1 MNIYVLVLLPPQ
13 ETQQRPH
20 RVQQHLMVRNSCTV
34 LQSATEAVLED
45 KTQSFPTPG
54 KAVLDM
60 SWHVAGPTSLSP
72 RPEGRPP
79 SDNQPLATTLY
90 SSGEGYK
97 PHMQEEPLP
106 PVSNGMGM
114 LEL

>member
-1 MNIYVLVLLPPQ
+1 MNAYVLVLLPPQ

-34 LQSATEAVLED
+34 LESATEAVLED

-79 SDNQPLATTLY
+79 SNNQPLATTLFIR
-90 SSGEGYK
+90 GG
-97 PHMQEEPLP
+97 
-106 PVSNGMGM
+106 V
-114 LEL
+114 